1 MVELLFILGNLS
13 DSSQHQRISRTKSI
27 HNTAIAGITI
37 KSFVNK
43 ALKTEIKTLREK
55 SAHNTDHVYCSCQ
68 TKVRANRTGQK
79 VNLQVRLS

>member
-37 KSFVNK
+37 KSFINK
-43 ALKTEIKTLREK
+43 ALKKIEIKKEK
-55 SAHNTDHVYCSCQ
+55 TAHNTDHVYCSCQ
-68 TKVRANRTGQK
+68 TKVHANRTGQK